1 MDIEKL
7 REYCLAKNGVTES
20 FPFDN
25 DTLVFKGKNKIFCL
39 VDLRSSLRINLKC
52 PPDKA
57 VEYRE
62 EYNEII
68 PGYHMNKKHWNTVD
82 LEGTLVD
89 SFILEMIDES
99 YKLVKDTLS
108 KKDRVSLDD

>member
-1 MDIEKL
+1 
-7 REYCLAKNGVTES
+7 
-20 FPFDN
+20 
-25 DTLVFKGKNKIFCL
+25 
-39 VDLRSSLRINLKC
+39 
-52 PPDKA
+52 
-57 VEYRE
+57 
-62 EYNEII
+62 
-68 PGYHMNKKHWNTVD
+68 MNKKHWNTVD